1 MSMTNIVWLCNIV
14 FSDSSLKST
23 GGWLQPLAEGLEKTK
38 NFHITNIAF
47 GGETVI
53 KQELSS
59 GIVQWL
65 IPRKYCYNFGVTA
78 SKKTCKTVA
87 DIINNIDPDLV
98 HIWGTESV
106 WGSIYAKGYI
116 KYKTVLDIQ
125 GLLSVC
131 TKYYDGNLSIIEK
144 IKCIGLREM
153 LLPNNSI
160 LINKIKFYYRGLFEK
175 AYIKTFE
182 NISVQSEW
190 VQNYIK
196 LYNPDAKIYCTKIM
210 LRDAFYKAQGWKFNS
225 FKDNP
230 VIFTF
235 ASAAIPYKGIHV
247 LLKSIKILKLYYPNI
262 RLNIAGDFEDKQ
274 RLKDGYKSYL
284 KSLIIKLDVVEN
296 VRFLGSLDE
305 MSLINNLECCNVCV
319 IPSFVETYCLAF
331 AESLLIGAP
340 TIAAYSGAMPEQVE
354 EGKEALMYEQT
365 NYVSCAFKIK
375 KLLENVELCIC
386 MSKNAKT
393 RKLFDNDSQRVIDQQ
408 MFIYKEI
415 INN

>member
-1 MSMTNIVWLCNIV
+1 MSMTNIVWLCNIQ
-14 FSDSSLKST
+14 FSDNSLKST
-23 GGWLQPLAEGLEKTK
+23 GGWLQPLAEGLEKTA

-47 GGETVI
+47 WEGTVI

-65 IPRKYCYNFGVTA
+65 IPRKYCYNFGATA
-78 SKKTCKTVA
+78 SKKTCKIVA
-87 DIINNIDPDLV
+87 DIINNINPDLV
-98 HIWGTESV
+98 HIWGTESA

-125 GLLSVC
+125 GLVSEY

-144 IKCIGLREM
+144 IKCIGLREI
-153 LLPNNSI
+153 LFPYKSI
-160 LINKIKFYYRGLFEK
+160 FINKIKFYYRGLFEK

-190 VQNYIK
+190 VENYIK
-196 LYNPDAKIYCTKIM
+196 LYNPSANIYSTMIM
-210 LRDAFYKAQGWKFNS
+210 LREAFYKTQGWRYNS

-235 ASAAIPYKGIHV
+235 ASGAIPYKGIHI
-247 LLKSIKILKLYYPNI
+247 LLRSIKILKFFYPNI
-262 RLNIAGDFEDKQ
+262 ILNVAGDFEDKQ
-274 RLKDGYKSYL
+274 RVRDGYKSYL
-284 KSLIIKLDVVEN
+284 KLLIKKLDLVDN
-296 VRFLGSLDE
+296 VYFLGSLDE
-305 MSLINNLECCNVCV
+305 TSLIENLESCNVCV

-331 AESLLIGAP
+331 AESLMVGTP
-340 TIAAYSGAMPEQVE
+340 TVAAYSGAMPEQVE

-408 MFIYKEI
+408 MLIYKEI